1 MFSTEVELPMVTI
14 CNKLRMGSLPGNLT
28 RKDLVSGKFFPDDPS
43 IVDIDEMIEKA
54 IQEYNFFLNLTGKLC
69 SQTKQKV
76 SKYDLVTGL

>member
-1 MFSTEVELPMVTI
+1 
-14 CNKLRMGSLPGNLT
+14 MGSLPGNLT